1 MPKFDREIFFEGF
14 REYVNDARRPQ
25 RLTQSQ
31 VDGVEFLLSSF
42 EQMPV
47 WSDIRHIAY
56 ALATISIETAWTFQP
71 ITEYGPESYFRKYD
85 GRETLGNS
93 QPGDG
98 ARFKG
103 RGYVQITG
111 RRNYTHFSTL
121 LQIDLLA
128 DPRKA
133 TEPAAA
139 FKIMSVGMFRGEFT
153 GKALKHY
160 INATTTDYAGARRI
174 INGQDRAGEIAKYA
188 CELEKVLRSAA
199 APAAIPAEVNQPT
212 APAPLPVSSAAS
224 QTPQI
229 EPPPAPKEVLAPP
242 KDGST
247 ETATRLTI
255 AGFTVPTFLVSIV
268 TIVQS
273 AITNGFVSAAQV
285 GEIIIGFVRENT
297 KYFLILVGLIIVSMA
312 LKKFW
317 KQKTLWKQMD
327 IAADPKRH
335 DVEVKPQ

>member
-1 MPKFDREIFFEGF
+1 MPRFDRKTFFDGF
-14 REYVNDARRPQ
+14 RDFLDDAGRPSLSQ
-25 RLTQSQ
+25 NQ
-31 VDGVEFLLSSF
+31 VDGVEFLLASF
-42 EQMPV
+42 EKMPI
-47 WSDIRHIAY
+47 WSDVCHIAY
-56 ALATISIETAWTFQP
+56 ALATISIETAWTYQP
-71 ITEYGPESYFRKYD
+71 VTEYGPESYFRKYD
-85 GRETLGNS
+85 GRETLGNN

-111 RRNYTHFSTL
+111 RRNYTRFSTL
-121 LQIDLLA
+121 LQVDLLA

-133 TEPAAA
+133 TEPAIA

-153 GKALKHY
+153 GKAFRHY

-188 CELEKVLRSAA
+188 RTLEKVLRSAA
-199 APAAIPAEVNQPT
+199 APAAEPAETSQPV
-212 APAPLPVSSAAS
+212 APAPLPVSDTAL

-229 EPPPAPKEVLAPP
+229 EPPPILKEVAAPP

-247 ETATRLTI
+247 ATATKLTI

-268 TIVQS
+268 SIVQS
-273 AITNGFVSAAQV
+273 AISNGFVSAAQV
-285 GEIIIGFVRENT
+285 GEVVIGFLRENT
-297 KYFLILVGLIIVSMA
+297 KYCLILIGLIILSLA

-317 KQKTLWKQMD
+317 KQKTLWKQME
-327 IAADPKRH
+327 IAADPNRH